1 MATFKRF
8 EEIRAWQKARQVTK
22 RIYEVTNEG
31 GFAKDF
37 GLRDQIRRSGVSI
50 MANIAEGHGRRSD
63 KEFSNFLNI
72 AHGSVAETQS
82 HLYIAFDLNYLKQED
97 FKQLYDLLD
106 EISKML
112 MSLTQHLRS
121 DS

>member
-50 MANIAEGHGRRSD
+50 MANIAEGQADVRIR
-63 KEFSNFLNI
+63 NFPI
-72 AHGSVAETQS
+72 
-82 HLYIAFDLNYLKQED
+82 F
-97 FKQLYDLLD
+97 
-106 EISKML
+106 
-112 MSLTQHLRS
+112 
-121 DS
+121 